1 MHGLNSVMLF
11 GCIGLCKRDAIN
23 PFYLN
28 RDFNFLHLYNNR
40 YVPQNKA
47 SIDVFQN
54 GRIHFMICISFG
66 TTDMFSVKYVYVYL
80 WQPKQLIIMN
90 INIKTLYSFAN

>member
-11 GCIGLCKRDAIN
+11 GCIGLCKSDAIN

-28 RDFNFLHLYNNR
+28 RDFNCLHLYNNR

-47 SIDVFQN
+47 SIYVFQN

-66 TTDMFSVKYVYVYL
+66 TTDMFSVKYVYVYP

-90 INIKTLYSFAN
+90 INIKTLYYFAN